1 MALVPSYIKNLAN
14 YVPGKPIE
22 KVQRELGLDHVDK
35 LASNENS
42 LGPSPKAI
50 EAMANSLSGLHRYP
64 DISGFELRTKL
75 ANRFNIKIENVILG
89 SGSEGIMSTIMRTFL
104 LSDDELVSAA
114 NSFVGFRVLANAS
127 GRKIHWVPM
136 KNHRYD
142 LETMAEKVTDYTKI
156 IYIANPDNP
165 MGTYITSEEFDEF
178 YTHIPEKVLIIL
190 DEAYYEFAQS
200 NADFPDSMTYRY
212 DNVITLRTFSKAYGL
227 AGLRIGYGFAH
238 EELIRNLMKVKE
250 IFSPS
255 LIAHTA
261 GSAAID
267 DEDFLNE
274 TLANNEVGYT
284 FLKDQLTSLEIETVP
299 SVANFITTVWASKEM
314 ATDVTQSLLNKGIIV
329 RNLESF
335 GWPNYI
341 RISIGTA
348 DENGRFIDALKSILS
363 NWGDDEQL

>member
-22 KVQRELGLDHVDK
+22 EVQRELGLDHVDK

-89 SGSEGIMSTIMRTFL
+89 GGSEGIMSTIMRTFL
-104 LSDDELVSAA
+104 LSDDEIVSAA
-114 NSFVGFRVLANAS
+114 NSFIGFRVLANAS
-127 GRKIHWVPM
+127 GRKVHWVPM
-136 KNHRYD
+136 KNYRYD
-142 LETMAEKVTDYTKI
+142 LEAMAEKVTDYTKI

-165 MGTYITSEEFDEF
+165 TGTYITREEFEEF
-178 YTHIPEKVLIIL
+178 YVHVPERVLIIL

-200 NADFPDSMTYRY
+200 RDNYPDSMTYRY
-212 DNVITLRTFSKAYGL
+212 DNIITLRTFSKAYGL

-238 EELIRNLMKVKE
+238 DELIRNLMKVKE
-250 IFSPS
+250 PFSPS

-261 GSAAID
+261 GSAAMD
-267 DEDFLNE
+267 DIKFLE
-274 TLANNEVGYT
+274 KTLAINNDGYIS
-284 FLKDQLTSLEIETVP
+284 LQKELTSLGIETIP
-299 SVANFITTVWASKEM
+299 SVANFLTSIWETNTQAL
-314 ATDVTQSLLNKGIIV
+314 DITQSLLKKGVIV
-329 RNLESF
+329 RNLKAF
-335 GWPNYI
+335 GWPNCI

-363 NWGDDEQL
+363 N

>member
-1 MALVPSYIKNLAN
+1 MPLVPSYIQNLAN
-14 YVPGKPIE
+14 YVPGKAIKE
-22 KVQRELGLDHVDK
+22 VQRELGLDHVDK

-89 SGSEGIMSTIMRTFL
+89 GGSEGIMSTIMRTFL
-104 LSDDELVSAA
+104 LSDDEIVSAA
-114 NSFVGFRVLANAS
+114 NSFIGFRVLANAS
-127 GRKIHWVPM
+127 GRKVHWVPM
-136 KNHRYD
+136 KNYRYD
-142 LETMAEKVTDYTKI
+142 LEAMAEKVTDYTKI

-165 MGTYITSEEFDEF
+165 TGTYITREEFEEF
-178 YTHIPEKVLIIL
+178 YVHVPERVLIIL

-200 NADFPDSMTYRY
+200 RDNYPDSMTYRY
-212 DNVITLRTFSKAYGL
+212 DNIITLRTFSKAYGL

-238 EELIRNLMKVKE
+238 DELIRNLMKVKE
-250 IFSPS
+250 PFSPS

-261 GSAAID
+261 GSAAMD
-267 DEDFLNE
+267 DIEFLE
-274 TLANNEVGYT
+274 KTLAINNDGYI
-284 FLKDQLTSLEIETVP
+284 FLQKELTSLGIETIP
-299 SVANFITTVWASKEM
+299 SVANFLTSIWETNTQAL
-314 ATDVTQSLLNKGIIV
+314 DITQSLLKKGVIV
-329 RNLESF
+329 RNLKAF
-335 GWPNYI
+335 GWPNCI

-363 NWGDDEQL
+363 N

>member
-22 KVQRELGLDHVDK
+22 EVQRELGLDHVDK

-89 SGSEGIMSTIMRTFL
+89 GGSEGIMSTIMRTFL
-104 LSDDELVSAA
+104 LSDDEIVSAA
-114 NSFVGFRVLANAS
+114 NSFIGFRVLANAS
-127 GRKIHWVPM
+127 GRKVHWVPM
-136 KNHRYD
+136 KNYRYD
-142 LETMAEKVTDYTKI
+142 LEAMAEKVTDYTKI

-165 MGTYITSEEFDEF
+165 TGTYITREEFEEF
-178 YTHIPEKVLIIL
+178 YVHVPERVLIIL

-200 NADFPDSMTYRY
+200 RDNYPDSMTYRY
-212 DNVITLRTFSKAYGL
+212 DNIITLRTFSKAYGL

-238 EELIRNLMKVKE
+238 DELIRNLMKVKE
-250 IFSPS
+250 PFSPS

-261 GSAAID
+261 GSAAMD
-267 DEDFLNE
+267 DIKFLE
-274 TLANNEVGYT
+274 KTLAINNDGYI
-284 FLKDQLTSLEIETVP
+284 FLQKELTSLGIETIP
-299 SVANFITTVWASKEM
+299 SVANFLTSIWETNTQAL
-314 ATDVTQSLLNKGIIV
+314 DITQSLLKKGVIV
-329 RNLESF
+329 RNLKAF
-335 GWPNYI
+335 GWPNCI

-348 DENGRFIDALKSILS
+348 DENGRFIDAIKSILS
-363 NWGDDEQL
+363 N

>member
-1 MALVPSYIKNLAN
+1 MPLVPSYIQNLAN
-14 YVPGKPIE
+14 YVPGKAIKE
-22 KVQRELGLDHVDK
+22 VQRELGLDHVDK

-89 SGSEGIMSTIMRTFL
+89 GGSEGIMSTIMRTFL
-104 LSDDELVSAA
+104 LSDDEIVSAA
-114 NSFVGFRVLANAS
+114 NSFIGFRVLANAS
-127 GRKIHWVPM
+127 GRKVHWVPM
-136 KNHRYD
+136 KNYRYD
-142 LETMAEKVTDYTKI
+142 LEAMAEKVTDYTKI

-165 MGTYITSEEFDEF
+165 TGTYITREEFEEF
-178 YTHIPEKVLIIL
+178 YVHVPERVLIIL

-200 NADFPDSMTYRY
+200 RDNYPDSMTYRY
-212 DNVITLRTFSKAYGL
+212 DNIITLRTFSKAYGL

-238 EELIRNLMKVKE
+238 DELIRNLMKVKE
-250 IFSPS
+250 PFSPS

-261 GSAAID
+261 GSAAMD
-267 DEDFLNE
+267 DIEFLE
-274 TLANNEVGYT
+274 KTLAINNDGYI
-284 FLKDQLTSLEIETVP
+284 FLQKELTSLGSETIP
-299 SVANFITTVWASKEM
+299 SVANFLTSIWETNTQAL
-314 ATDVTQSLLNKGIIV
+314 DITQSLLKKGVIV
-329 RNLESF
+329 RNLKAF
-335 GWPNYI
+335 GWPNCI

-363 NWGDDEQL
+363 N

>member
-22 KVQRELGLDHVDK
+22 EVQRELGLDHVDK

-89 SGSEGIMSTIMRTFL
+89 GGSEGIMSTIMRTFL
-104 LSDDELVSAA
+104 LSDDEIVSAA
-114 NSFVGFRVLANAS
+114 NSFIGFRVLANAS
-127 GRKIHWVPM
+127 GRKVHWVPM
-136 KNHRYD
+136 KNYRYD
-142 LETMAEKVTDYTKI
+142 LEAMAEKVTDYTKI

-165 MGTYITSEEFDEF
+165 TGTYITREEFEEF
-178 YTHIPEKVLIIL
+178 YVHVPERVLIIL

-200 NADFPDSMTYRY
+200 RDNYPDSMTYRY
-212 DNVITLRTFSKAYGL
+212 DNIITLRTFSKAYGL

-238 EELIRNLMKVKE
+238 DELIRNLMKVKE
-250 IFSPS
+250 PFSPS

-261 GSAAID
+261 GSAAMD
-267 DEDFLNE
+267 DIKFLE
-274 TLANNEVGYT
+274 KTLAINNDGYI
-284 FLKDQLTSLEIETVP
+284 FLQKELTSLGIETIP
-299 SVANFITTVWASKEM
+299 SVANFLTSIWETNTQAL
-314 ATDVTQSLLNKGIIV
+314 DITQSLLQKGVIV
-329 RNLESF
+329 RNLKAF
-335 GWPNYI
+335 GWPNCI

-363 NWGDDEQL
+363 N